1 MYIEVLKSKI
11 HRVTVT
17 RANLDY
23 IGSITVDSALMRAA
37 GLFEGEKV
45 SVVNVTNGNRV
56 ETYVIP
62 GEEGSGSI
70 VLKNLRILPG
80 KALAVAKRA
89 AAGQLSGEAL
99 DKLSSVAYLSGSGL
113 LTLENGGVLG
123 RVVARK
129 ERGAFVPAAIAL
141 SLLIVAILVIT
152 AVLGFPA
159 PVPVSGDERP
169 VLTIRS
175 EGEEWGVSQDL
186 GVFSGSICPGSNN
199 LDDPYDLEIEN
210 PTEYE
215 MEYTLTLT
223 DNNSWNG
230 RSPLEYRLKMNN
242 VYIGETNGW
251 TAMAD
256 TGNVIS
262 FYGIHFTP
270 GSSHIITIE
279 WRWPFESGN
288 DGSDTQAGHANGI
301 YRLNVKVS
309 ASIVGQE

>member
-1 MYIEVLKSKI
+1 MAFKKAAACSLKSLYGDTNLKTNGVITLSPFKGKVKLKRSVNRVIDPHGAVIGGVSAYNIYDLNGEKI
-11 HRVTVT
+11 
-17 RANLDY
+17 
-23 IGSITVDSALMRAA
+23 A
-37 GLFEGEKV
+37 GLSHVEKTPKGDVRRYEGYRSFLVK
-45 SVVNVTNGNRV
+45 
-56 ETYVIP
+56 
-62 GEEGSGSI
+62 
-70 VLKNLRILPG
+70 
-80 KALAVAKRA
+80 
-89 AAGQLSGEAL
+89 
-99 DKLSSVAYLSGSGL
+99 DGL

-175 EGEEWGVSQDL
+175 EGEEWGVAQDL